1 MWFAAFDARFRDLR
15 LALPLRDPGCGAS
28 SRLSSTSVTTIP
40 YKYRWAYTLNPMAGA
55 IEGFRWTVLADVP
68 QPAIGGLVLSGVV
81 GLVVMLTGVHYFR
94 RAEGAI
100 VDIL

>member
-1 MWFAAFDARFRDLR
+1 
-15 LALPLRDPGCGAS
+15 
-28 SRLSSTSVTTIP
+28 
-40 YKYRWAYTLNPMAGA
+40 MAGA
-55 IEGFRWTVLADVP
+55 VEGFRWTVLADVP

>member
-1 MWFAAFDARFRDLR
+1 
-15 LALPLRDPGCGAS
+15 
-28 SRLSSTSVTTIP
+28 
-40 YKYRWAYTLNPMAGA
+40 
-55 IEGFRWTVLADVP
+55 VLADVP
-68 QPAIGGLVLSGVV
+68 RPAIGGLVLSASV